1 MDYSDWLIILSAMIL
16 IGFLT
21 LLGLCLLERDLKKNT
36 VLLWVS
42 VAGLI
47 LFITVTGVLIWYYHK
62 NESKTY
68 KKIENT
74 GRTDQAQ
81 KIDISEI
88 RKSEERIDEEKN
100 LVR

>member
-21 LLGLCLLERDLKKNT
+21 LLGLCLLERDMKKNT

-47 LFITVTGVLIWYYHK
+47 LFIIVTGFIIWYYHK
-62 NESKTY
+62 KEPKTDYVQKININEISKT
-68 KKIENT
+68 
-74 GRTDQAQ
+74 
-81 KIDISEI
+81 
-88 RKSEERIDEEKN
+88 EESNNDRNEM
-100 LVR
+100 VR

>member
-21 LLGLCLLERDLKKNT
+21 LFGLCLLERDLKKNT

-47 LFITVTGVLIWYYHK
+47 LFIIVTGVLIWYYHK
-62 NESKTY
+62 KEPK
-68 KKIENT
+68 
-74 GRTDQAQ
+74 TDQKIKNNGQ
-81 KIDISEI
+81 KKTINGDIIKNTEIDNDRNEM
-88 RKSEERIDEEKN
+88 
-100 LVR
+100 VR

>member
-47 LFITVTGVLIWYYHK
+47 LFITITCLIIWYYHK
-62 NESKTY
+62 KEPKKDEKVNKNDQKKTINGDIN
-68 KKIENT
+68 KNT
-74 GRTDQAQ
+74 E
-81 KIDISEI
+81 IDN
-88 RKSEERIDEEKN
+88 EKN
-100 LVR
+100 EMVR